1 MSFVRDLIDKIF
13 FGEHGEAMRY
23 LFFGFLN
30 VVVTWVSYAALVLVG
45 VDVVISNAASWVIGV
60 AFAFVVNKLYVF
72 NSRNM
77 ETKTVGKEAA
87 SFTIGRILTGLV
99 AIIGFPILY
108 NLGLNQ
114 ELFGVDGFVAKIT
127 VSVLE
132 IVLNYFF
139 SKYLVFNHKE
149 NEA

>member
-1 MSFVRDLIDKIF
+1 MSLVRDLIDKIF
-13 FGEHGEAMRY
+13 YGKHGEAMRY

-30 VVVTWVSYAALVLVG
+30 VVVTWISYAALVLLG
-45 VDVVISNAASWVIGV
+45 VDINISNAASWVIGV

-72 NSRNM
+72 NSKNM

-99 AIIGFPILY
+99 AILGFPILY

-114 ELFGVDGFVAKIT
+114 TLLGVDGFVAKIT

-132 IVLNYFF
+132 ILLNYLF
-139 SKYLVFNHKE
+139 SKYLVFNHKDKE
-149 NEA
+149 

>member
-1 MSFVRDLIDKIF
+1 
-13 FGEHGEAMRY
+13 
-23 LFFGFLN
+23 
-30 VVVTWVSYAALVLVG
+30 
-45 VDVVISNAASWVIGV
+45 
-60 AFAFVVNKLYVF
+60 VVNKLYVF

-114 ELFGVDGFVAKIT
+114 KLFGVDGFVAKIT

-132 IVLNYFF
+132 ILLNYLF
-139 SKYLVFNHKE
+139 SKYLVFNHKDKE
-149 NEA
+149 